1 MGKDCEIIDP
11 RSSIEW
17 DGFVK
22 NHPQGTFF
30 HSGVWASVLCESYGF
45 TPYYIVLRKDKL
57 IVAGL
62 PLIAVRSIFGPA
74 RAVSLPF
81 TDFCGPLCDSASQFE
96 VLLKSSMDLS
106 KTKHWAFLEF
116 RGGQEFLKN
125 TPSWSCCFMHEIDLT
140 GSDTELLAA
149 CRDSTQRNIKKAK
162 KHSLEIT
169 HETTLLAMWKFYKLN
184 MLTRRDHGL
193 PPQPWSFFKILF
205 DLVIAKKQGFI
216 SLSYYKNAAV
226 AADLFLIYGDKAI
239 YKFGASNKKFQRL
252 RASNLV
258 MWEGMLHCKALGAK
272 SLNLGRTEPHHEG
285 LLQFKRGFGCYE
297 ETVNYYCFD
306 CKSGIFQSE
315 KETSGEG
322 LSNKIM
328 RRAPLFLLRA
338 LGKIAY
344 KYVA

>member
-106 KTKHWAFLEF
+106 KTKHWAFLE
-116 RGGQEFLKN
+116 
-125 TPSWSCCFMHEIDLT
+125 
-140 GSDTELLAA
+140 
-149 CRDSTQRNIKKAK
+149 
-162 KHSLEIT
+162 
-169 HETTLLAMWKFYKLN
+169 
-184 MLTRRDHGL
+184 L
-193 PPQPWSFFKILF
+193 P
-205 DLVIAKKQGFI
+205 
-216 SLSYYKNAAV
+216 
-226 AADLFLIYGDKAI
+226 
-239 YKFGASNKKFQRL
+239 
-252 RASNLV
+252 
-258 MWEGMLHCKALGAK
+258 C
-272 SLNLGRTEPHHEG
+272 
-285 LLQFKRGFGCYE
+285 
-297 ETVNYYCFD
+297 
-306 CKSGIFQSE
+306 
-315 KETSGEG
+315 
-322 LSNKIM
+322 
-328 RRAPLFLLRA
+328 
-338 LGKIAY
+338 
-344 KYVA
+344 